1 MNTLYPLK
9 FKPVFREKIWGGQK
23 MKTSLGLDISSGTS
37 IGEAWMLSG
46 VPGSGTVVRNGF
58 LEGNELNELLEI
70 YMDELVG
77 EKTFIKHKEQFPILI
92 KFIDANDWLSVQV
105 HPDDILAAKRGLNGG
120 KTEMWYVLDSQPGA
134 ELISGFNR
142 KINRE
147 FYNKN
152 VGEKTLKNILN
163 FEPVAAGD
171 VFYIPA
177 GRVHALGPGILL
189 AEIQQT
195 SDTTYRIYDWDR
207 VDDQG
212 KPREMHQGP
221 AMDAIDFDVPSS
233 YRSNYT
239 MAKNRSVNLVQCPY
253 FQTNILDFN
262 LPVLKDYS
270 ELDSYVIFICTE
282 GSAEI
287 VSASGKESISKGE
300 VLLIPAI
307 LDKIA
312 LAPKPSCRILEVC
325 NV

>member
-1 MNTLYPLK
+1 
-9 FKPVFREKIWGGQK
+9 
-23 MKTSLGLDISSGTS
+23 MKTALGIDIPYGMPV
-37 IGEAWMLSG
+37 GEAWMLSG
-46 VPGSGTVVRNGF
+46 VQGSGTVVLNGF

-77 EKTFIKHKEQFPILI
+77 EKTFAKHKEEFPILI

-105 HPDDILAAKRGLNGG
+105 HPDDILSAKRGLKGG
-120 KTEMWYVLDSQPGA
+120 KTEMWYVLGSDPGA
-134 ELISGFNR
+134 ELIAGFNR

-147 FYNKN
+147 FYLKN
-152 VGEKTLKNILN
+152 VRDKTLKNILN
-163 FEPVAAGD
+163 FEPVKSGD

-177 GRVHALGPGILL
+177 GRIHALGPGILL

-207 VDDQG
+207 VDVQG
-212 KPREMHQGP
+212 KPREMHETLALDALDFETP
-221 AMDAIDFDVPSS
+221 AS
-233 YRSNYT
+233 YRSNYK
-239 MAKNRSVNLVQCPY
+239 MEKNRSVNLVQCPY

-270 ELDSYVIFICTE
+270 ELDSFVVYICTE

-287 VSASGKESISKGE
+287 VYAGGKERISKGE
-300 VLLIPAI
+300 VVLIPAI

-312 LAPKPSCRILEVC
+312 LAPLTDCRILEVC